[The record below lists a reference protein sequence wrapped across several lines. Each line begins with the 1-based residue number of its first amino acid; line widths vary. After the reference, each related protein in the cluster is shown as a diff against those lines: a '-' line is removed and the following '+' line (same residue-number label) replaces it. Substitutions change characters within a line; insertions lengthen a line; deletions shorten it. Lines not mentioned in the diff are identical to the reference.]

1 MLISTKM
8 FSILF
13 YFTLTT
19 SPSLAVDAL
28 PNAEVSA
35 INNPSMA
42 ISAYQQYKE
51 TLNTLPYSIQL
62 RWHTVAI
69 RAALNNS
76 QFSFAEEIFREMNI
90 SYDKAGNN
98 QKGYYFNLSGI
109 WFRKNGFFKQAEQ
122 AYKCAF
128 KTTKNTSEQLKYLNN
143 AAIVTR
149 YTNNT
154 EQAEKYIQKALS
166 ILEIAPHK
174 AIEASIYNTLG
185 MLALSQKDYLLA
197 KQSFTRSLFLKEGKS
212 RDSAQL
218 ISALNLLNTLLYL
231 EDTSLSIRVLPT
243 IERLLKRSNNIDHH
257 TYYHWLQFSLAKLQN
272 KQSDITSEILV
283 KEFKLL
289 SGSSYKALIKQRAI
303 HLNIQL
309 PLAKKNT
316 KKMQYSGPI
325 LHYLKACKTKI

>member
-51 TLNTLPYSIQL
+51 TLNTLPHSIQL

-76 QFSFAEEIFREMNI
+76 QFLFAEEVFREMNI

-128 KTTKNTSEQLKYLNN
+128 KTTKNTSEQFK
-143 AAIVTR
+143 
-149 YTNNT
+149 
-154 EQAEKYIQKALS
+154 
-166 ILEIAPHK
+166 
-174 AIEASIYNTLG
+174 
-185 MLALSQKDYLLA
+185 
-197 KQSFTRSLFLKEGKS
+197 
-212 RDSAQL
+212 
-218 ISALNLLNTLLYL
+218 IS
-231 EDTSLSIRVLPT
+231 
-243 IERLLKRSNNIDHH
+243 
-257 TYYHWLQFSLAKLQN
+257 
-272 KQSDITSEILV
+272 
-283 KEFKLL
+283 
-289 SGSSYKALIKQRAI
+289 
-303 HLNIQL
+303 
-309 PLAKKNT
+309 
-316 KKMQYSGPI
+316 
-325 LHYLKACKTKI
+325 